1 MADLILLPATT
12 YRPPSPQDRRRAKTL
27 NPIIEDDGEDI
38 MITMS
43 VPSQAPLSGRTRRNR
58 TKSIEKIEQWLSPM
72 SDHFP
77 TPRGMHFMAAPI
89 MPSTPAAMPEY
100 DADDTNSETSS
111 SVPSVPSTQM
121 WNSRESVMTAATEF
135 NDLYDISDDEKSRK
149 AALRANGISRKMGS
163 KSSRN
168 SRRISHLSVDSR
180 KSLTPLVIPQ
190 QRESSSD
197 ALSATLKKQLSP
209 VPPTPPTHVSLE
221 AAQLSFMHRQHAL
234 EVPTISAE
242 PSLDG
247 SLNSEELAAMSAPP
261 TPLIGATDD
270 DGDDTWS
277 GVQLQPGALATLQAL
292 SGGDEEFEEHQEQ
305 VIEVLPE
312 MSEMPHQPP
321 RLVTNLSPP
330 ASTTMSPIAQRQ
342 LAGLTKLD
350 IPSPGGFFSDL
361 SSASRDT
368 WQMPGSTP
376 SSDMAP
382 ATSATAEQFYK
393 TASWS
398 RTDGSIPPPPPRPFR
413 IDNTNTPVVERV
425 VELPWGRRM
434 DDLPTAVR
442 VQATPITALRIPPT
456 PKAVPDQTPACV
468 EVTEILPEYDP
479 DYVHKQEEN
488 AVSHRNRTE
497 TWLMAQRAYLKGIIN
512 VNEDDEAQS
521 DDEGF
526 TVNPEHKK
534 SEAPVKEEVNDPED
548 TATATA
554 TKKKTVRFSE
564 AVETAKIPKA
574 LPSKLNRQESA
585 YWRAFADMT
594 VRSQASDAFVHRLP
608 RFEALQAQRMSLRE
622 AHRNQLFGKY
632 QLSVVPQSA
641 KKRMSANVV
650 RGDDQ
655 LVDDNPDKIRAD
667 KEREALS
674 QMAMSTWHVA
684 ATKLLNGG
692 RLIAAPI
699 AKRLA
704 RQSRMLLPSSSGA
717 SSRNDRARIL
727 DLGGMGTGDW
737 AWHAALQYPNAKIYT
752 VTTKAIR
759 QLSNCNIRGP
769 PNHRQVAVDR
779 LTRLPF
785 GDDQFDLV
793 SAREL
798 HSILKMFGENG
809 EDEWEACLTECLR
822 VLKPGGYIDFS
833 VLDSDVMNAGPLGLA
848 KSVEFGFALKTLGYD
863 PTPSKMFVNRLYRA
877 GFEDVR
883 RAWACLPL
891 GPKPRNNGSQ
901 PQPTLPTD
909 PETGLPPA
917 NTVRLEAMVVG
928 EADHVA
934 AVTGFVA
941 GWSWE
946 RWILRTEMEKNA
958 GELRLADTVTSG
970 DKIRE
975 AGAAIEGVHAIVEEG
990 RARGAAFR
998 MLRGY
1003 AKKPRPMVGRR

>member
-1 MADLILLPATT
+1 MADFILLPATT
-12 YRPPSPQDRRRAKTL
+12 YRAPSPQGRRQGKTL

-38 MITMS
+38 TINMS
-43 VPSQAPLSGRTRRNR
+43 ISQMPVSDRTRRNR
-58 TKSIEKIEQWLSPM
+58 SKSVEKIEQWLSPM

-77 TPRGMHFMAAPI
+77 TPRGMHFLAAPI
-89 MPSTPAAMPEY
+89 MPATPSAVPSEY
-100 DADDTNSETSS
+100 EADETGSETSS

-121 WNSRESVMTAATEF
+121 WNSRASVMTAATEF
-135 NDLYDISDDEKSRK
+135 DDLYDISDDEKSRK
-149 AALRANGISRKMGS
+149 AQLRANGISREMGS

-168 SRRISHLSVDSR
+168 SRRVSQLPVDLR
-180 KSLTPLVIPQ
+180 RSLTPLVIPA
-190 QRESSSD
+190 QRESNAD
-197 ALSATLKKQLSP
+197 TLSASLKKQLSP
-209 VPPTPPTHVSLE
+209 VPPTPPTHVSLK

-234 EVPTISAE
+234 DVPTISAE

-261 TPLIGATDD
+261 TPLIGASDD
-270 DGDDTWS
+270 ADDTWS

-292 SGGDEEFEEHQEQ
+292 SGGDDEFEEAPEQ

-312 MSEMPHQPP
+312 MSEMSQQPS
-321 RLVTNLSPP
+321 RLITDVSPP
-330 ASTTMSPIAQRQ
+330 APTRTSSITQRS

-350 IPSPGGFFSDL
+350 IPSPGGFFSNL
-361 SSASRDT
+361 SSASRET
-368 WQMPGSTP
+368 WQMGGSTP
-376 SSDMAP
+376 TSDVVPAPAPAP

-393 TASWS
+393 TATWS

-425 VELPWGRRM
+425 VELPWSRQQM

-442 VQATPITALRIPPT
+442 IQATPVTALKVPLT
-456 PKAVPDQTPACV
+456 PQGAELQAPACV
-468 EVTEILPEYDP
+468 EVTEIVPEP
-479 DYVHKQEEN
+479 NAAHTLKREESV
-488 AVSHRNRTE
+488 ATHRSRTE
-497 TWLMAQRAYLKGIIN
+497 TWLMAQRAYLKGVVN
-512 VNEDDEAQS
+512 VRGEDEAQS
-521 DDEGF
+521 DDE
-526 TVNPEHKK
+526 TPAKPEKIDVPAK
-534 SEAPVKEEVNDPED
+534 VDVKESEDP
-548 TATATA
+548 ALP
-554 TKKKTVRFSE
+554 KKKTVRFSE
-564 AVETAKIPKA
+564 AIPSTKIPKA

-594 VRSQASDAFVHRLP
+594 VRSQGQDVFVHRLP

-632 QLSVVPQSA
+632 QLSVLPQSA

-655 LVDDNPDKIRAD
+655 LVDDPDKIRAD
-667 KEREALS
+667 KEHEALS
-674 QMAMSTWHVA
+674 QMAMSNWHVA

-692 RLIAAPI
+692 RLIASPI

-704 RQSRMLLPSSSGA
+704 RQSRMLPGPNGV
-717 SSRNDRARIL
+717 SRDRARIL
-727 DLGGMGTGDW
+727 DLGGMCTGDW
-737 AWHAALQYPNAKIYT
+737 AWHAALQYPNTKIYT

-785 GDDQFDLV
+785 GDDKFDLI

-822 VLKPGGYIDFS
+822 VLKPGGYLEFS
-833 VLDSDVMNAGPLGLA
+833 VLDSDIMNAGPLGLA

-863 PTPSKMFVNRLYRA
+863 PSPSKMFVNRLYRA

-883 RAWACLPL
+883 RAWTCLPV
-891 GPKPRNNGSQ
+891 GPKPRSAKACHA
-901 PQPTLPTD
+901 PAPTD
-909 PETGLPPA
+909 PETGLPVK
-917 NTVRLEAMVVG
+917 TVQLEAMVTG
-928 EADHVA
+928 EADNVA

-946 RWILRTEMEKNA
+946 RWILRTEMEKIA

-990 RARGAAFR
+990 RARGAGFR

-1003 AKKPRPMVGRR
+1003 ARKPRPMGRR

>member
-1 MADLILLPATT
+1 M
-12 YRPPSPQDRRRAKTL
+12 
-27 NPIIEDDGEDI
+27 EDDGEDI
-38 MITMS
+38 TITMTIS
-43 VPSQAPLSGRTRRNR
+43 HMPASDRTRRNR
-58 TKSIEKIEQWLSPM
+58 SKSVEKIEQWLSPM

-77 TPRGMHFMAAPI
+77 TPRGMHFLAAPI
-89 MPSTPAAMPEY
+89 MPATPSAVPSEY
-100 DADDTNSETSS
+100 EVDETGSETSS

-121 WNSRESVMTAATEF
+121 WNSRASVMTSATEF
-135 NDLYDISDDEKSRK
+135 DDLYDISDDEKSRK
-149 AALRANGISRKMGS
+149 AQLRASGISRKMGS
-163 KSSRN
+163 KSSGS
-168 SRRISHLSVDSR
+168 SRRMSQLPGDLR
-180 KSLTPLVIPQ
+180 RSLAPLVIPT
-190 QRESSSD
+190 QRESNAD

-221 AAQLSFMHRQHAL
+221 AAQLSFMRKQHSL
-234 EVPTISAE
+234 DVPTISAE

-261 TPLIGATDD
+261 TPLIGASDDAD
-270 DGDDTWS
+270 DGWS
-277 GVQLQPGALATLQAL
+277 GVQLQPGALATLHAL
-292 SGGDEEFEEHQEQ
+292 SGPDDDFEEPQEQ
-305 VIEVLPE
+305 VMEVLPE
-312 MSEMPHQPP
+312 MSETSEQRP
-321 RLVTNLSPP
+321 RLMTEPAAPRRMSTVT
-330 ASTTMSPIAQRQ
+330 QRS

-361 SSASRDT
+361 SSASRET
-368 WQMPGSTP
+368 WQMGGSTP
-376 SSDMAP
+376 TSDVAPAP

-393 TASWS
+393 TATWS
-398 RTDGSIPPPPPRPFR
+398 RIDRSIPPPPPRPFR

-425 VELPWGRRM
+425 VELPWDRQQM

-442 VQATPITALRIPPT
+442 IQATPVTALRVPPT
-456 PKAVPDQTPACV
+456 PQAPEVQTPACIDV
-468 EVTEILPEYDP
+468 IEIVPEQDISSAL
-479 DYVHKQEEN
+479 KKEEN
-488 AVSHRNRTE
+488 AVSHRTRTE
-497 TWLMAQRAYLKGIIN
+497 TWLMAQRAYLKG
-512 VNEDDEAQS
+512 VVSVVDEDETRS
-521 DDEGF
+521 DDGAHLESGKLEMSA
-526 TVNPEHKK
+526 TVEVRA
-534 SEAPVKEEVNDPED
+534 SEDAALP
-548 TATATA
+548 
-554 TKKKTVRFSE
+554 KKKTVRFSE
-564 AVETAKIPKA
+564 AIDATKVPRA
-574 LPSKLNRQESA
+574 LPSKLSRQESA

-594 VRSQASDAFVHRLP
+594 VRSQGQDVFVHRLP

-632 QLSVVPQSA
+632 QLSVLPQSA

-655 LVDDNPDKIRAD
+655 LVDDPEKIRAD
-667 KEREALS
+667 KEHEALS
-674 QMAMSTWHVA
+674 QMAMSNWHVA

-692 RLIAAPI
+692 RLIASPI

-704 RQSRMLLPSSSGA
+704 RQSRMLPGPDGV
-717 SSRNDRARIL
+717 SRDRARIL

-737 AWHAALQYPNAKIYT
+737 AWHAALQYPNTKIYT

-785 GDDQFDLV
+785 GDDKFDLI

-822 VLKPGGYIDFS
+822 VLKPSGYLEFS

-863 PTPSKMFVNRLYRA
+863 PSPSKMFVNRLYRA

-883 RAWACLPL
+883 RAWTCLPV
-891 GPKPRNNGSQ
+891 GPKPGSAKAGC
-901 PQPTLPTD
+901 PPPPPHAD
-909 PETGLPPA
+909 PETGLPA
-917 NTVRLEAMVVG
+917 KTVQLEAMVTG
-928 EADHVA
+928 EADNVA

-946 RWILRTEMEKNA
+946 RWILRTEMEKIA
-958 GELRLADTVTSG
+958 GELRLADTVTAG
-970 DKIRE
+970 AKIRE

-1003 AKKPRPMVGRR
+1003 ARKPRPMGRR

>member
-1 MADLILLPATT
+1 MADFILLPATT
-12 YRPPSPQDRRRAKTL
+12 YRPPSPQGRRQGKTL

-38 MITMS
+38 TITMS
-43 VPSQAPLSGRTRRNR
+43 ISHEPMSHGTKRNR
-58 TKSIEKIEQWLSPM
+58 SKSLEKIEQWLSPM

-77 TPRGMHFMAAPI
+77 TPRGMHFLAAPI
-89 MPSTPAAMPEY
+89 MPATPSAVSGYE
-100 DADDTNSETSS
+100 ADDTSSETSS

-121 WNSRESVMTAATEF
+121 WNNRASAMTTATEF
-135 NDLYDISDDEKSRK
+135 DDLYDISDDEKSRK
-149 AALRANGISRKMGS
+149 AQLRVNGISRNLGS
-163 KSSRN
+163 KSSRS
-168 SRRISHLSVDSR
+168 SRRVSQLPTDLR
-180 KSLTPLVIPQ
+180 RSLTPLVIPA
-190 QRESSSD
+190 QRETD
-197 ALSATLKKQLSP
+197 AGALSASLKKQLSP

-221 AAQLSFMHRQHAL
+221 AAQLSFMRKQHAL

-261 TPLIGATDD
+261 TPLIGAS
-270 DGDDTWS
+270 DGAGDTWS

-292 SGGDEEFEEHQEQ
+292 SGGDDELEEPQEQ

-312 MSEMPHQPP
+312 MSEMSQQPP
-321 RLVTNLSPP
+321 RLITDLSPP
-330 ASTTMSPIAQRQ
+330 APARMSSVTQRS

-368 WQMPGSTP
+368 WQMAGSTP
-376 SSDMAP
+376 TSDIAPPPP

-393 TASWS
+393 TATWS

-425 VELPWGRRM
+425 VELPWEKRM

-442 VQATPITALRIPPT
+442 IQATPITALRVPPT
-456 PKAVPDQTPACV
+456 PQRVEEQTIACV
-468 EVTEILPEYDP
+468 DVTEIVPVD
-479 DYVHKQEEN
+479 DAGYVHKQEEN
-488 AVSHRNRTE
+488 AVSHRTRTE
-497 TWLMAQRAYLKGIIN
+497 TWLMAQRAYLKGVIN
-512 VNEDDEAQS
+512 ITKDAEVQS
-521 DDEGF
+521 DDE
-526 TVNPEHKK
+526 TSSVQVEQKQPEVI
-534 SEAPVKEEVNDPED
+534 VKDETKESED
-548 TATATA
+548 TAVP
-554 TKKKTVRFSE
+554 KKKTVRFSE
-564 AVETAKIPKA
+564 AVLTTKVPKA

-594 VRSQASDAFVHRLP
+594 VRSQGQDVFVHRLP
-608 RFEALQAQRMSLRE
+608 RFEALQAQRMCLRE

-655 LVDDNPDKIRAD
+655 LVDDPEKIRAD
-667 KEREALS
+667 KEHDALS
-674 QMAMSTWHVA
+674 QMAMSNWHVA

-692 RLIAAPI
+692 RLIACPV

-704 RQSRMLLPSSSGA
+704 RQSRMLPGPDGV
-717 SSRNDRARIL
+717 SRDRARIL

-737 AWHAALQYPNAKIYT
+737 AWHAALQYPNTKIYT

-785 GDDQFDLV
+785 GDDRFDLI

-822 VLKPGGYIDFS
+822 VLKPGGYIEFS

-848 KSVEFGFALKTLGYD
+848 KSVEFGFTLKTLGYD
-863 PTPSKMFVNRLYRA
+863 PSPSKMFVNRLYRA

-883 RAWACLPL
+883 RAWTCLPV
-891 GPKPRNNGSQ
+891 GPKPRSAKAS
-901 PQPTLPTD
+901 PPAPTD
-909 PETGLPPA
+909 PETGLPVK
-917 NTVRLEAMVVG
+917 TVQLEAMVTG
-928 EADHVA
+928 EADNVA

-946 RWILRTEMEKNA
+946 RWILRTEMEKIA

-975 AGAAIEGVHAIVEEG
+975 AGAAIDGIHAIVEEG
-990 RARGAAFR
+990 RARGAGFR

-1003 AKKPRPMVGRR
+1003 ARKPRPMGRR

>member
-12 YRPPSPQDRRRAKTL
+12 YQPPSPQGRRKAKTL
-27 NPIIEDDGEDI
+27 NPIIEDDREDI
-38 MITMS
+38 TITMS
-43 VPSQAPLSGRTRRNR
+43 VSHVPISDRKRRNR

-77 TPRGMHFMAAPI
+77 TPRGMHFLAAPI
-89 MPSTPAAMPEY
+89 MPATPSAMSGY
-100 DADDTNSETSS
+100 DADETSSETSS
-111 SVPSVPSTQM
+111 SVPSLPSTQM

-149 AALRANGISRKMGS
+149 AQLRANGISRKMGS

-180 KSLTPLVIPQ
+180 RSLTPLVIPA
-190 QRESSSD
+190 QRD
-197 ALSATLKKQLSP
+197 ANTDAHSATLKKQLSP
-209 VPPTPPTHVSLE
+209 IPPTPPTHVSLE
-221 AAQLSFMHRQHAL
+221 AAQLSFMRKQHAL
-234 EVPTISAE
+234 EVPTLSAE

-270 DGDDTWS
+270 ADDTWS

-292 SGGDEEFEEHQEQ
+292 SGGDDALEERQEQ

-312 MSEMPHQPP
+312 MSEMPQQPP
-321 RLVTNLSPP
+321 RLITNLSPS
-330 ASTTMSPIAQRQ
+330 ASTTMSPVAQRS

-350 IPSPGGFFSDL
+350 IPSPGGFFSEL
-361 SSASRDT
+361 SSESRDT

-376 SSDMAP
+376 VSDMAP

-393 TASWS
+393 TATWG
-398 RTDGSIPPPPPRPFR
+398 RTDGSVPPPPPRPFR

-425 VELPWGRRM
+425 VELPWATRF
-434 DDLPTAVR
+434 DNLPTAVR
-442 VQATPITALRIPPT
+442 VQATPITALRVPPT
-456 PKAVPDQTPACV
+456 PQAVQDQPTACV
-468 EVTEILPEYDP
+468 DVTEIVPEYDP

-488 AVSHRNRTE
+488 ALSHRNRTE
-497 TWLMAQRAYLKGIIN
+497 TWLMAQRAYLKGVIN
-512 VNEDDEAQS
+512 VSGEDRPQS
-521 DDEGF
+521 DDELF
-526 TVNPEHKK
+526 STHAEQKKPEVAVKND
-534 SEAPVKEEVNDPED
+534 VKEVED
-548 TATATA
+548 TTAA
-554 TKKKTVRFSE
+554 SKKKTVRFSE
-564 AVETAKIPKA
+564 AVETSKIPKA

-594 VRSQASDAFVHRLP
+594 VRSQGQDVFVHRLP

-655 LVDDNPDKIRAD
+655 LVDDPEKLRAD
-667 KEREALS
+667 KEHEALS
-674 QMAMSTWHVA
+674 QMAMSNWHVA

-692 RLIAAPI
+692 RLIAAPV

-704 RQSRMLLPSSSGA
+704 RLSRMAPGPDGVSS
-717 SSRNDRARIL
+717 DRARIL

-737 AWHAALQYPNAKIYT
+737 AWHAALQYPNTKIYT

-785 GDDQFDLV
+785 GDDQFDLI

-809 EDEWEACLTECLR
+809 EDEWEACLAECLR
-822 VLKPGGYIDFS
+822 VLKPGGYIEFS
-833 VLDSDVMNAGPLGLA
+833 VLDSDIMNAGPLGLA

-863 PTPSKMFVNRLYRA
+863 PSPSKMFVNRLYRA

-883 RAWACLPL
+883 RAWTCLPV
-891 GPKPRNNGSQ
+891 GPKPRSAKAA
-901 PQPTLPTD
+901 PPAPTD
-909 PETGLPPA
+909 PETGLPVK
-917 NTVRLEAMVVG
+917 TVQLEAMVTG
-928 EADHVA
+928 EADNVA

-958 GELRLADTVTSG
+958 GELRMADTVTAG

-975 AGAAIEGVHAIVEEG
+975 AGTAIEGVHAIVEEG
-990 RARGAAFR
+990 RARGAGFR

-1003 AKKPRPMVGRR
+1003 ARKPRPMARR